1 MKPLLL
7 ATQSRYKIALFEKLG
22 LPYQA
27 VTPPFDEH
35 LTNALAP
42 AELAQT
48 LARGKAQALTA
59 TYPDHVIIGA
69 DQVLALGDEVMGKPG
84 SVEAAVEQLMRLTGQ
99 THRLHTAV
107 SVLDAATGQCLE
119 AVETATIRFWP
130 NLNRDFLRTLVERDQ
145 TTDCAGAY
153 KFESGGI
160 LLMESV
166 QVEDPNAIVGLPLM
180 QLARLLGQ
188 LGYLR
193 ERFA

>member
-1 MKPLLL
+1 MRPILL

-22 LPYQA
+22 LA
-27 VTPPFDEH
+27 FETAAPPFDEV
-35 LTNALAP
+35 LDQALLP
-42 AELAQT
+42 DVLAQT
-48 LARGKAQALTA
+48 LARGKAESLRAA
-59 TYPDHVIIGA
+59 YPEHVIVGA

-84 SVEAAVEQLMRLTGQ
+84 TVEAAVAQLQRLSGQ
-99 THRLHTAV
+99 SHALHTAV
-107 SVLDAATGQCLE
+107 SVLDPESGLLE

-130 NLNRDFLRTLVERDQ
+130 NLSRDFLRELVERDQ

-153 KFESGGI
+153 KFECGGI

-180 QLARLLGQ
+180 RLARLLDH

-193 ERFA
+193 ARFA